1 VEGFAHG
8 VVKNR
13 AAMDEIYEELNYKL
27 ACSLCESHHTAERGI
42 ELHKKHIEMGERYF
56 SFLALNTRWYQH
68 GFIIVVQL
76 NISCQLIHCHQ

>member
-1 VEGFAHG
+1 MEGFAHG

-56 SFLALNTRWYQH
+56 S
-68 GFIIVVQL
+68 
-76 NISCQLIHCHQ
+76 